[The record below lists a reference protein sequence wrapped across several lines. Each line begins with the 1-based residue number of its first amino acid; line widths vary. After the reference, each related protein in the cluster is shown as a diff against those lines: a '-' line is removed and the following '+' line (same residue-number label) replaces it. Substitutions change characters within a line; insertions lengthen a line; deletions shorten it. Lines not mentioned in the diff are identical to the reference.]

1 MFLMDSTEIKL
12 PIKCKD
18 KYKGAQ
24 LQSTMKI
31 NLLLELLNFSI
42 KNVSLNEGTKN
53 EQNFSKYIY
62 KHLSIDSLVLKDL
75 GYFNFEDFK
84 EIEDRNSFFISRLRA
99 GTNFFSLNPSPSYSK
114 NGKIIEKTK
123 YIVTNA
129 AKLGADLEVNQIREY
144 SFFIG
149 NEKMPVKI
157 VLTKLPEEVVDKR
170 TKVIQE
176 RERRN
181 KKPSPIAREFLNISG
196 YVTNLWGFSSS
207 EIIELYKMRWQI
219 ELLFKI
225 FKSDFKI
232 DKIKNLK
239 TERVEAHIYATLIR
253 ILLLLEITKSIN
265 DGYTEETSVRINLL

>member
-1 MFLMDSTEIKL
+1 MVSYLNFKKNISISPQALDQRFGEETVTFFKNIFMSLLKKQILGKTKFVNSHGFRNIFLMDSTKIKL

-31 NLLLELLNFSI
+31 NLLLELLNFS
-42 KNVSLNEGTKN
+42 
-53 EQNFSKYIY
+53 KYIY
-62 KHLSIDSLVLKDL
+62 KHLSIDSLILKDL

-84 EIEDRNSFFISRLRA
+84 EIEDRNIFFISRLRA

-123 YIVTNA
+123 YIITNA

-196 YVTNLWGFSSS
+196 
-207 EIIELYKMRWQI
+207 
-219 ELLFKI
+219 
-225 FKSDFKI
+225 
-232 DKIKNLK
+232 
-239 TERVEAHIYATLIR
+239 
-253 ILLLLEITKSIN
+253 
-265 DGYTEETSVRINLL
+265 